1 MNSDLFAI
9 GDAGQ
14 RVWIPVNLMSE
25 YFDEA
30 EFERS
35 MSTTTLIRIAKLA
48 RRHWGLAFGSLGGIL
63 LVSLIEA
70 YFTFLTKRVIDEGV
84 VAGDYDQLVAVSIQY
99 ALWWIPFAV
108 LVFAFIV
115 CTGYLGQNVKYD
127 LRKMMFDHLQKLEL
141 AYYDRTPTGW
151 LQARVTSDAER
162 VGDLVAWGFL
172 DMTWAV
178 GAVSMSLLFMFRIN
192 WQLAI
197 VVALLVPILALIANW
212 FQFRILDAFR
222 ISRRTNSKI
231 TGSYSEMISGV
242 RVVKSLGREQ
252 TNQGKFENL
261 TGEMYGASFR
271 AAWMSALF
279 LPIVQ
284 FITATGI
291 GVIIWVGG
299 WQVQLG
305 GMTVGGIQ
313 AFVGYITFM
322 LWPIQQ
328 LAMVYA
334 SMQQAIA
341 SAERIFGLLD
351 TDPAIVNLPG
361 AQAAATL
368 DGDIVFDNVSFYYEA
383 DKPVLRD
390 FSLRVR
396 EGETI
401 ALVGPTGAGK
411 STVVNLVGR
420 FYEPTSGRILMK
432 GRDYRD
438 LTLHTIQSRLGMVL
452 QTPYLFSGSIMDNI
466 RYGRLD
472 ASDREVLDAAIM
484 AGADPFIHNLEDG
497 YETQVGEEGVLLSVG
512 QKQLLS
518 LARAILADPTIL
530 IMDEATSSV
539 DTLTEALIQSA
550 MERLMEGRTSFVIA
564 HRLSTIKN
572 ADRILVLK
580 DGEIDEL
587 GTHAE
592 LIRAQGHYYDL
603 YTKQFR
609 RERQAEIDWS
619 ALPVGA

>member
-1 MNSDLFAI
+1 MSD
-9 GDAGQ
+9 
-14 RVWIPVNLMSE
+14 
-25 YFDEA
+25 YFDEE
-30 EFERS
+30 EFNRS
-35 MSTTTLIRIAKLA
+35 FSTATLIRIAKLMLT
-48 RRHWGLAFGSLGGIL
+48 HWQLAIGSLGGIL
-63 LVSLIEA
+63 IVSWIEA
-70 YFTFLTKRVIDEGV
+70 YFTFLSKRLIDEGV
-84 VAGDYDQLVAVSIQY
+84 LAGDMEQLQRVALEY

-108 LVFAFIV
+108 MVFIFII
-115 CTGYLGQNVKYD
+115 CTGYLGQNVKFD
-127 LRKMMFDHLQKLEL
+127 LRKKMFEHLQQLEL

-172 DMTWAV
+172 DMTWAI
-178 GAVSMSLLFMFRIN
+178 GAIVTSLVYMFIIN
-192 WQLAI
+192 WQLALIMTLI
-197 VVALLVPILALIANW
+197 VPLIALSANW
-212 FQFRILDAFR
+212 FQSRILDAFR

-242 RVVKSLGREQ
+242 RVVKSLGREAQ
-252 TNQGKFENL
+252 NQRNFETL
-261 TGEMYGASFR
+261 TGEMFGASFK

-279 LPIVQ
+279 LPVVQ
-284 FITATGI
+284 FITAAAI
-291 GVIIWVGG
+291 SVIIWVGG
-299 WQVQLG
+299 WQVQAANVG
-305 GMTVGGIQ
+305 NTGMSVGGIQ
-313 AFVGYITFM
+313 AFIGYVTFM

-341 SAERIFGLLD
+341 SGERIFGLLD
-351 TDPAIVNLPG
+351 TEPG
-361 AQAAATL
+361 VVDVEGAVSAESL
-368 DGDIVFDNVSFYYEA
+368 EGDIVFNNVSFYYEA

-390 FSLRVR
+390 FSLHVKA
-396 EGETI
+396 GETI

-420 FYEPTSGRILMK
+420 FYEPTDGVIEMAGRN
-432 GRDYRD
+432 YRD

-452 QTPYLFSGSIMDNI
+452 QTPYLFSGNILENI

-472 ASDREVLDAAIM
+472 ATDEEALAAAKM
-484 AGADPFIHNLEDG
+484 AGADVFISNLEDG

-518 LARAILADPTIL
+518 LARAILADPQIL

-539 DTLTEALIQSA
+539 DTLTESLIQTA
-550 MERLMEGRTSFVIA
+550 MDKLMQGRTSFVIA

-592 LIRAQGHYYDL
+592 LISQRGHYYSL

-609 RERQAEIDWS
+609 QERQAEIDWS
-619 ALPVGA
+619 AAPLAV